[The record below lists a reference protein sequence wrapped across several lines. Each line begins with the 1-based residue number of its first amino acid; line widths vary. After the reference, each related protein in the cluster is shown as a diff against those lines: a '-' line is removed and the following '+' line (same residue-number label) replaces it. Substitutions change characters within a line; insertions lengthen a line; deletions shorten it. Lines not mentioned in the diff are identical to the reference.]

1 MFEAEIR
8 CLSVVTTSLVSVVAS
23 FVRPSSKQYSKP
35 CTFVVLERLTGSR
48 LSPVPFSCHRKAVEC
63 PVSLRSLEENS
74 AVRLNI
80 LKQTCQVFCLRVSGA
95 LFGAA
100 FYHLAPCAPLS
111 HSWTDMVF
119 WVSEPVKLLIRP
131 FYIFCCTLRY
141 LQLVPAVFLYK
152 WDVIAPSI

>member
-1 MFEAEIR
+1 MCLKGSLFEFKKLLIPCRRKQYTDCRIYTAALKKKMFEAEIR

-119 WVSEPVKLLIRP
+119 
-131 FYIFCCTLRY
+131 
-141 LQLVPAVFLYK
+141 
-152 WDVIAPSI
+152 